1 MFVHVC
7 HTLQKIDNDIST
19 TKNKYDIIMIKYIS
33 EVMIFRHRNM
43 MSPLR

>member
-7 HTLQKIDNDIST
+7 HTLQKIDDDISP
-19 TKNKYDIIMIKYIS
+19 TKNNYDIIMIRYIS
-33 EVMIFRHRNM
+33 DIMIVRNRNM